1 MSGKLFTL
9 DHLKTSECYIQETGR
24 AGRDGKE
31 SLAAILIPKESR
43 YLMDPKMRDYVNNMD
58 TCRRY
63 MLFYDFEGYEHNVD
77 MPCYVVIYVKPI
89 VTVRS
94 VRVQNVH
101 SLFSFMQ
108 AIQN

>member
-31 SLAAILIPKESR
+31 SLAAILIPKGSR
-43 YLMDPKMRDYVNNMD
+43 YSMDKKMQDYVNNMD

-77 MPCYVVIYVKPI
+77 IPCLCCDICKTHCNCKKRPC
-89 VTVRS
+89 TKCT
-94 VRVQNVH
+94 
-101 SLFSFMQ
+101 FTF
-108 AIQN
+108 